1 MILYAVI
8 ARAKDGVILVESTV
22 AGVGG
27 NFPQITVEVLERVV
41 VSSKQAAA
49 AAGGSKGRTAS
60 PPPNGGNASS
70 QEELLPCGARRTFAQ
85 HHETNTDSFFPAG
98 LFSGISSHLTSL
110 GINYDHGDD
119 IESNNNTA
127 DDVGYYFHLYRKDN
141 KICLCISDDTDV
153 RQHAI
158 NYSFLDDAE
167 NKFSKSYAAF
177 QVTKAKAYGMEK
189 NFSKELGKLI
199 YFYNEN
205 RSTMDRQ
212 EKVNVLLNK
221 VDDLKSIMG
230 RNIDMVLEREGKL
243 VELVEQSDSMLKDT
257 KVFTK
262 RSSKLKTR
270 SRRENMA
277 YIAVGVVFAFM
288 VVWIF
293 LESLFN
299 N

>member
-41 VSSKQAAA
+41 VSSKHA
-49 AAGGSKGRTAS
+49 AAGAATGRTAA
-60 PPPNGGNASS
+60 PLRLNDGNSS
-70 QEELLPCGARRTFAQ
+70 QNGELLPCGAHRTFAQ
-85 HHETNTDSFFPAG
+85 HREANNDGLFFPSG
-98 LFSGISSHLTSL
+98 LFSGISTHLTSL

-119 IESNNNTA
+119 IESKNNA
-127 DDVGYYFHLYRKDN
+127 SECDDVGYYFHLYRKDN
-141 KICLCISDDTDV
+141 TICLCISDDTDA

-167 NKFSKSYAAF
+167 SKFSKSYAAF

-189 NFSKELGKLI
+189 NFSKELAKLI

-205 RSTMDRQ
+205 RSTMVRQ
-212 EKVNVLLNK
+212 EKVNVLINK
-221 VDDLKSIMG
+221 VDDLKGIMG

-243 VELVEQSDSMLKDT
+243 VDLVEQSDSMLKDT
-257 KVFTK
+257 KV
-262 RSSKLKTR
+262 R
-270 SRRENMA
+270 N
-277 YIAVGVVFAFM
+277 AF
-288 VVWIF
+288 
-293 LESLFN
+293 L
-299 N
+299 

>member
-1 MILYAVI
+1 MKRRGEGRGASCSSGRLAARSTFNCNLDNIMILYAVI

-41 VSSKQAAA
+41 VSSKHAGA
-49 AAGGSKGRTAS
+49 AAGTVKATL
-60 PPPNGGNASS
+60 PPRLNDGNSS
-70 QEELLPCGARRTFAQ
+70 SHEELLPCGARRTFAQ
-85 HHETNTDSFFPAG
+85 HRGTNNDGTSFFPAG
-98 LFSGISSHLTSL
+98 LFSGISTHLSSL

-119 IESNNNTA
+119 VESNNNA
-127 DDVGYYFHLYRKDN
+127 GECDDDVGYYFHLYRKDN
-141 KICLCISDDTDV
+141 KICLCISDDADA

-167 NKFSKSYAAF
+167 SKFSKSYAAF

-205 RSTMDRQ
+205 RSTMVRQ

-221 VDDLKSIMG
+221 VDDLKGIMG

-243 VELVEQSDSMLKDT
+243 VDLVEQSDSMLKDT
-257 KVFTK
+257 KV
-262 RSSKLKTR
+262 RS
-270 SRRENMA
+270 E
-277 YIAVGVVFAFM
+277 IV
-288 VVWIF
+288 
-293 LESLFN
+293 
-299 N
+299 